1 MKKFLFLMVAA
12 LLTAGGKT
20 MAQTVKSASVPTG
33 YGGNVTI
40 SYKVLSETD
49 KTCSLVAQDQA
60 DAKGTVPYTFG
71 GDIDLPSEIDGYT
84 VTGIERYAFT
94 NTRCR
99 IAKLPEHL
107 EYIKNFAF
115 VSQSEANSKP
125 VFTDVLQ
132 IPATMTAIQSQSFA
146 NSRVN
151 KVVLP
156 GSVTAIQVSAF
167 SGSTLSAIELSE
179 GLTTIGDF
187 AFKDTKITEV
197 KLPST
202 LTEIYSNAFYQT
214 ALTEINL
221 PDGLTKIGTAA
232 FYKTGISKIKL
243 PDALQTIGG
252 NAFAYTNIDT
262 LNIPANV
269 TSIGEGLTQG
279 CNNLSV
285 IKVDAANTTYS
296 DMNCN
301 VIYDATTNTLVAGC
315 KNSAIPSSTV
325 KIGMWA
331 FTDISA
337 FSKQLYFYSDLTTIG
352 AGAFQGTSIKH
363 LLIPENVTSI
373 ENSAFEYCDSL
384 ERVDIYGDGHN
395 LKLGI
400 KAFHLSPGVDTK
412 LAIHIHHQYPPRTT
426 LASSFVGMEKVT
438 LYVPSVQWYN
448 QTFYSDDTKAMSSF
462 FANVKTYTVVNR
474 VDITD
479 YEWPTAGKVGDYDV
493 TSTTTGVKNVAV
505 KYIMFSKVLDMH
517 DEKFAPSESWLVRMD
532 IFLDNGYVFGLPQT
546 YIDGKVQD
554 IRITRS
560 GRDDEQHF
568 GWQATPIIPAGGV
581 PVESLSCELPAPVV
595 GEVPADY
602 ITYPNPSGR
611 YFARTYFGKYGG
623 QITWTPL
630 HVSFR
635 EDVVYTAKIKVSCGE
650 DYTFSEDLVPT
661 VNGKS
666 AQLIRGETD
675 ATGRCHEATISYT
688 FHITKAT
695 PDGDVDGNG
704 LLNSADVVSVYN
716 YIIDGD
722 ASGVDKTAAN
732 VDGDTDGSVNSA
744 DVVAIYN
751 YIIDGANY
759 QCSYDGI
766 EIPMVNVEGGPFIM
780 GSPDEDSDSYDYEK
794 PQHRVTL
801 SPFAIGAT
809 EVTQKLWTAVMG
821 SNPSYFEGED
831 NPVEMVSWDD
841 CQKFIKKLNED
852 FGDKLGDKQF
862 RLPTEA
868 EWEYAA
874 RGGQQSKEYKYIG
887 GDDPDEVAWYDTNGN
902 YETHPVAQK
911 KPNEL
916 GIYDMA
922 GNVWEWCWDWYGDY
936 PSTSQ
941 TDPTGPATESQKVA
955 RGGSYIN
962 PALRFRPSN
971 RGASLPSYP
980 YNYLGL
986 RLVLSNIILSEE

>member
-1 MKKFLFLMVAA
+1 MKKFLFFMVAA

-33 YGGNVTI
+33 YGGSVQI
-40 SYKVLSETD
+40 SYEVVSEED
-49 KTCSLVAQDQA
+49 KTCKIVRKDT
-60 DAKGTVPYTFG
+60 GTGAISMQYNGKF
-71 GDIDLPSEIDGYT
+71 DLPTVIDGYD
-84 VTGIERYAFT
+84 VVGIGKYAFGNTRCIITKLPQDLTTIEEYAFT
-94 NTRCR
+94 DYSDANMRPSFGDTLYINEWVTDIKPNAFRKSHVNYVVMAEGGTYQIPNYAFAESNINGITLSSTITNIGASAFQNSKLRKIR
-99 IAKLPEHL
+99 IPEEGL
-107 EYIKNFAF
+107 ETISNDAFAF
-115 VSQSEANSKP
+115 S
-125 VFTDVLQ
+125 
-132 IPATMTAIQSQSFA
+132 
-146 NSRVN
+146 
-151 KVVLP
+151 
-156 GSVTAIQVSAF
+156 
-167 SGSTLSAIELSE
+167 
-179 GLTTIGDF
+179 
-187 AFKDTKITEV
+187 
-197 KLPST
+197 
-202 LTEIYSNAFYQT
+202 
-214 ALTEINL
+214 
-221 PDGLTKIGTAA
+221 
-232 FYKTGISKIKL
+232 
-243 PDALQTIGG
+243 
-252 NAFAYTNIDT
+252 NIDT
-262 LNIPANV
+262 LRIPYTCSQIY
-269 TSIGEGLTQG
+269 TSITRG
-279 CNNLSV
+279 CNDLVSLTVAPGNLNYDDTKNVS
-285 IKVDAANTTYS
+285 
-296 DMNCN
+296 N
-301 VIYDATTNTLVAGC
+301 VIYEISRDAIVAACNRSG
-315 KNSAIPSSTV
+315 IPSTTKRIDESAFANLTGFNQIYIPESLTD
-325 KIGMWA
+325 IGMN
-331 FTDISA
+331 A
-337 FSKQLYFYSDLTTIG
+337 FSSSG
-352 AGAFQGTSIKH
+352 IKY
-363 LLIPENVTSI
+363 LLIPATVQHI
-373 ENSAFEYCDSL
+373 WDGAFSNCDSL
-384 ERVDIYGDGHN
+384 ERVDFMGNCKDMR
-395 LKLGI
+395 LG
-400 KAFHLSPGVDTK
+400 S
-412 LAIHIHHQYPPRTT
+412 LAISLSSSVKDNPKLTGVYFHDIYPPRVDTQAKNNFFKN
-426 LASSFVGMEKVT
+426 LENVN
-438 LYVPSVQWYN
+438 LYYPTISGVNYFYQTGGYYN
-448 QTFYSDDTKAMSSF
+448 NVDHNPVASF
-462 FANVKTYTVVNR
+462 FKTGLPYKVINR

-505 KYIMFSKVLDMH
+505 KYIMYSRVLDMH
-517 DEKFAPSESWLVRMD
+517 EEKFAPNESWLVRMD
-532 IFLDNGYVFGLPQT
+532 VFLDNGYVFELPQT

-554 IRITRS
+554 VRITRS

-595 GEVPADY
+595 GETPAEY
-602 ITYPNPSGR
+602 ITSPNPDGR

-650 DYTFSEDLVPT
+650 DYTFSKDLVPT

-666 AQLIRGETD
+666 AQLIQGETD

-688 FHITKAT
+688 FHVTKAI

-722 ASGVDKTAAN
+722 ASGIDKSTAN
-732 VDGDTDGSVNSA
+732 VDGDTDGNVNSA

-751 YIIDGANY
+751 YIINGATY
-759 QCSYDGI
+759 HYSYNGI

-780 GSPDEDSDSYDYEK
+780 GAPDDDSDAYDYEK

-821 SNPSYFEGED
+821 SNPSNFEGED

-841 CQKFIKKLNED
+841 CLKFIKKLNED

-887 GDDPDEVAWYDTNGN
+887 GDDPDEVAWYGDNSN
-902 YETHPVAQK
+902 DETHPVAQK

-922 GNVWEWCWDWYGDY
+922 GNVWEWCWDWFDDY

-941 TDPTGPATESQKVA
+941 TDPTGPATGMDKTE
-955 RGGSYIN
+955 RGGNYFN
-962 PALRFRPSN
+962 TARELRPSRRISCDRTKVYDN
-971 RGASLPSYP
+971 
-980 YNYLGL
+980 LGL
-986 RLVLSNIILSEE
+986 RLVLSNIILSE